1 METVFAISTNRDVCR
16 VSVSTGWTVT
26 NSIRRKCPVLSR
38 VLHSIVISK
47 ILLADNNFGFSL
59 TLTDEDDNSVTIT
72 LPREKELAR
81 TPQTDNLKTQ
91 LSKLGN
97 TPFEAK
103 EIEISFTGNWFLP
116 ASVLADFR
124 RQAIDQ
130 LITARRINYR
140 QELAVWKPTSHA
152 FPQTTLTYLGNV
164 MNTRAASF
172 YQEHGVQQ
180 VAAAYEKEAVE
191 DAVLMFC
198 KHCLRY
204 SMGWCPIHQ
213 RVRSP
218 YKEPYYLVSNDG
230 TMRVINHGIIRHRG
244 RRGDNVSTHPSGTAR
259 LNGLWKRDGK
269 FFFMFSVSS
278 MSSVSYSNF
287 VFSAFSMVKSVM
299 GLLLCLFLLS
309 SCYYKTPALDSE
321 ELSKKTKDSLTY
333 LYERHYTWNTNLEVV
348 DDSISLECLPIKD
361 TFIQLNRGDRVV
373 VAEFAVHP
381 ADSVDS
387 IWVKL
392 AHTQDEQGW
401 IREKELKKSFA
412 PTDSISQAI
421 HLFSDT
427 HASYFVVIF
436 ALFVGAY
443 LFRAFRR
450 KQLQMVYFNDIDSV
464 YPLFLCLLM
473 AFSATIYESMQ
484 VFVPETWEHFYF
496 NPTLSPFK
504 VPFILSVF
512 LLSIWLFLIVAL
524 AVLDDLFRQLT
535 PAAAIFYLLG
545 LMSCCIFCYFFF
557 ILMTHIYIGYLFLAF
572 FILVF
577 AKKVYR
583 NIGYKYRCGHCG
595 EKLKEKGICPHC
607 GAINE

>member
-1 METVFAISTNRDVCR
+1 MRIIIHNFH
-16 VSVSTGWTVT
+16 
-26 NSIRRKCPVLSR
+26 
-38 VLHSIVISK
+38 HS
-47 ILLADNNFGFSL
+47 F
-59 TLTDEDDNSVTIT
+59 
-72 LPREKELAR
+72 
-81 TPQTDNLKTQ
+81 
-91 LSKLGN
+91 
-97 TPFEAK
+97 
-103 EIEISFTGNWFLP
+103 
-116 ASVLADFR
+116 
-124 RQAIDQ
+124 
-130 LITARRINYR
+130 
-140 QELAVWKPTSHA
+140 H
-152 FPQTTLTYLGNV
+152 
-164 MNTRAASF
+164 
-172 YQEHGVQQ
+172 
-180 VAAAYEKEAVE
+180 
-191 DAVLMFC
+191 
-198 KHCLRY
+198 
-204 SMGWCPIHQ
+204 
-213 RVRSP
+213 
-218 YKEPYYLVSNDG
+218 
-230 TMRVINHGIIRHRG
+230 HRG
-244 RRGDNVSTHPSGTAR
+244 RRGHRGYSGGNIFTHSSDTDC
-259 LNGLWKRDGK
+259 LSVFWKKCRK
-269 FFFMFSVSS
+269 FFSLPSFPFLPSLSFLSSVSS
-278 MSSVSYSNF
+278 ASSV
-287 VFSAFSMVKSVM
+287 VKIVM
-299 GLLLCLFLLS
+299 KTVMNLLLCLLLLS
-309 SCYYKTPALDSE
+309 SCYYKAPAL
-321 ELSKKTKDSLTY
+321 
-333 LYERHYTWNTNLEVV
+333 

-361 TFIQLNRGDRVV
+361 TFIQLNKGDRVV

-387 IWVKL
+387 VWVKL

-401 IREKELKKSFA
+401 IREKELKKSFV

-427 HASYFVVIF
+427 HASYFIIIF
-436 ALFVGAY
+436 ALFVGVY

-572 FILVF
+572 FMLVF
-577 AKKVYR
+577 AKKVHR
-583 NIGYKYRCGHCG
+583 NIGYKYRCGRCG
-595 EKLKEKGICPHC
+595 EKLKQKGVCPHC